1 MRRFVDAAAT
11 AGNLYDV
18 CARIKPLGG
27 ARGMPHA
34 SERRDRPEVASIAH
48 DSYLSSVRIRL
59 LIPAFLLFA
68 TPLSLAAQSDAS
80 TIASGRTP
88 RRAILAVVG
97 ALVGGA
103 GGAAL
108 HRDGSGTTCQPCTI
122 GAGALIGGVAGLFI
136 GREMDQAYALRY
148 RGVPRLRIP
157 FHEQPLDG
165 DPLTLTARDTLV
177 AVATSTG
184 VTILSSTG
192 SLVTRGRRANG
203 IRGISALD
211 LTTRTHAL
219 AVATP
224 TGLYLYPPVRG
235 AGVLLRE
242 GTIQAVTAS
251 EHHVFFSLGHR
262 IEWAPLDADAERAW
276 PGLDLGAPIIDLEWD
291 PHRQILWAL
300 GDTIVLALPWRGD
313 GLVTSSRTPVDP
325 GGRSLTLHQDRMAV
339 ALGSAGV
346 IILDASNP
354 ASPRTIARWSDARF
368 VYDVA
373 LAGERLYA
381 GAGPEGMFVIDVSG
395 VPARTIGLAFDI
407 GFAATLLSRD
417 GYTYILDRRTSSVRR
432 ISTPTTR

>member
-1 MRRFVDAAAT
+1 
-11 AGNLYDV
+11 
-18 CARIKPLGG
+18 
-27 ARGMPHA
+27 MPHP

-59 LIPAFLLFA
+59 LIPALLLVA
-68 TPLSLAAQSDAS
+68 TPLSLAAQSDAAS
-80 TIASGRTP
+80 IAAGRTP
-88 RRAILAVVG
+88 RRMILAVVG

-103 GGAAL
+103 GGAVL
-108 HRDGSGTTCQPCTI
+108 HHDGSGTGCQPCTI

-136 GREMDQAYALRY
+136 GREFDQAYALRY
-148 RGVPRLRIP
+148 RGIPRLRIP

-165 DPLTLTARDTLV
+165 DLLTLTARDTLL

-192 SLVTRGRRANG
+192 GLLTRDRRANG
-203 IRGISALD
+203 IRGISALE

-219 AVATP
+219 AVAAP
-224 TGLYLYPPVRG
+224 TGLYLYPPTRG

-242 GTIQAVTAS
+242 GTIQAVSAS
-251 EHHVFFSLGHR
+251 EHHVFFSIGQR
-262 IEWAPLDADAERAW
+262 IEWAPLGADSARIW
-276 PGLDLGAPIIDLEWD
+276 PGLDLAAPVLDLEWD
-291 PHRQILWAL
+291 QRRQILWTLSDTLVL
-300 GDTIVLALPWRGD
+300 GLTWRADTLM
-313 GLVTSSRTPVDP
+313 TSSRTRVDP
-325 GGRSLTLHQDRMAV
+325 GGRSITLHGDRMAV
-339 ALGSAGV
+339 AIGSAGV
-346 IILDASNP
+346 ILLDTSNP
-354 ASPRTIARWSDARF
+354 ENPRTIARWSDARF

-381 GAGPEGMFVIDVSG
+381 GAGPEGVFVVDASA
-395 VPARTIGLAFDI
+395 VPPRTIGLAFDI